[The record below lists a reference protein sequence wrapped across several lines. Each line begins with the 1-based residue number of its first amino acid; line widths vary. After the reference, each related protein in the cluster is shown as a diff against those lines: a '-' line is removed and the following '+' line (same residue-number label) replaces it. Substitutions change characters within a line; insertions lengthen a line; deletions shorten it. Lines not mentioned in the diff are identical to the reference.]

1 MNVGGVGRVWWGVGR
16 AVRRIAARAR
26 RIGHWPIA
34 VPREKSA
41 HL

>member
-1 MNVGGVGRVWWGVGR
+1 MNVGGGACLVGGGR

>member
-1 MNVGGVGRVWWGVGR
+1 MNVGGGGVGGGGR